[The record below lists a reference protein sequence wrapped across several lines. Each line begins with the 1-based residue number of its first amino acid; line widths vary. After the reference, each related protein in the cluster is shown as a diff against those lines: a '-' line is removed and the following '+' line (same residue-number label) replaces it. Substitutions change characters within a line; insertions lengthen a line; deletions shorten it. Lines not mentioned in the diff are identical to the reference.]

1 MVPERRA
8 AGIGG
13 RGEAFEG
20 PDGLAAAGLGAGAQ
34 PVRTGAGLGPGA
46 QPAETR
52 GRPGPWL
59 DLSPWGPERSGPW
72 SSHPYGTRTHTV
84 GL

>member
-8 AGIGG
+8 AGVGG

-52 GRPGPWL
+52 GRPGRWTSARG
-59 DLSPWGPERSGPW
+59 DRSGLGP
-72 SSHPYGTRTHTV
+72 GAHTLMGP
-84 GL
+84 GLTL